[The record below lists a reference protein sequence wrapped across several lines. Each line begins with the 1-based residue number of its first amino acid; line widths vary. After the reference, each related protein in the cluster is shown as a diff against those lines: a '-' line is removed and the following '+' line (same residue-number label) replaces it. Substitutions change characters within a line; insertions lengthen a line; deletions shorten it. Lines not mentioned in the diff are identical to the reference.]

1 MPKVQT
7 TKPTYN
13 FKNIWRNYF
22 NYSPKFATKGILHS
36 VDRNA
41 NIALNKKVD
50 SIIKPILKNEGF
62 KVIHL
67 GEDLS
72 RFYTPVNKQKSKE
85 SLEIPYINKY
95 YKQRC
100 KEIQK
105 DIEEYGEED
114 VWDTNITEIGIDTVT
129 CIGKYKGIGD
139 SSTLY
144 YFVLVI
150 GGHDEED
157 LENTT
162 VAVEVIT
169 PLEKGEQFF
178 LDEVKKAVSK
188 LDVWKFNGKVI
199 KVNKCSKAVTG
210 SAESKVFAYKG
221 QVITASSKQEAIQ
234 KIVASGNF
242 VGVQKFTKAEL
253 KKAWDE
259 LVKNVENDPENKKFP
274 PDNGYDIRNGYST
287 GEDKDICGKD
297 GHDWSISFD
306 YEDVLKEISRITEVI
321 TYGDLEVYW
330 NSNKQNMAE
339 PDNHGIII
347 EDGKIQQVY

>member
-1 MPKVQT
+1 MPKVKT

-50 SIIKPILKNEGF
+50 RIVKPILKNEGF
-62 KVIHL
+62 KVVNL
-67 GEDLS
+67 DEDLS

-114 VWDTNITEIGIDTVT
+114 VWDTNIIEIGIDTVT
-129 CIGKYKGIGD
+129 CIGKYKGVGD

-169 PLEKGEQFF
+169 PLDKGEQFF
-178 LDEVKKAVSK
+178 LNEVKKAVSK
-188 LDVWKFNGKVI
+188 LDIWKFTGKKI
-199 KVNKCSKAVTG
+199 SVNKCPKSVTG
-210 SAESKVFAYKG
+210 SAEKVFAYHG
-221 QVITASSKQEAIQ
+221 QVITASSKQEAIK
-234 KIVASGNF
+234 KIVATKKFKKGDK
-242 VGVQKFTKAEL
+242 VGVSIKILYDSTKKHKTDFGYIIDTSEKGYYDLKDKFGNIVCMDGEECTVKTISKLGDIIFTNNDGEKETSFTL
-253 KKAWDE
+253 SKK
-259 LVKNVENDPENKKFP
+259 
-274 PDNGYDIRNGYST
+274 
-287 GEDKDICGKD
+287 
-297 GHDWSISFD
+297 
-306 YEDVLKEISRITEVI
+306 EVD
-321 TYGDLEVYW
+321 TCVG
-330 NSNKQNMAE
+330 
-339 PDNHGIII
+339 
-347 EDGKIQQVY
+347 

>member
-1 MPKVQT
+1 MPKVHT

-22 NYSPKFATKGILHS
+22 NYFPKYATKGILHS
-36 VDRNA
+36 VDRKA
-41 NIALNKKVD
+41 NIELNKKVD
-50 SIIKPILKNEGF
+50 SIVKPILKNEGF
-62 KVIHL
+62 KVVHL

-72 RFYTPVNKQKSKE
+72 RFYTPTNKQKAKE

-95 YKQRC
+95 YKQRL

-169 PLEKGEQFF
+169 PIDKGEDFF
-178 LDEVKKAVSK
+178 LNEIKKAVSK
-188 LDVWKFNGKVI
+188 LNIWKFTGKKI
-199 KVNKCSKAVTG
+199 YVNKCPKAVTG
-210 SAESKVFAYKG
+210 SAEMKTYSYKG
-221 QVITASSKQEAIQ
+221 QIITASSKKEAIQ
-234 KIVASGNF
+234 KIVAATSTYYAYVFGTNSG
-242 VGVQKFTKAEL
+242 
-253 KKAWDE
+253 
-259 LVKNVENDPENKKFP
+259 KNVEEKVKVRAEN
-274 PDNGYDIRNGYST
+274 PDLAADEASEIVDMDYVNQVDIYSDNKYRNKIFT
-287 GEDKDICGKD
+287 V
-297 GHDWSISFD
+297 IS
-306 YEDVLKEISRITEVI
+306 
-321 TYGDLEVYW
+321 
-330 NSNKQNMAE
+330 
-339 PDNHGIII
+339 
-347 EDGKIQQVY
+347 